1 MSSAGHFN
9 TPAQILPKHLKW
21 QEHVVVPEDFS
32 KDEILELKKWSRITG
47 DEDSGYEPVYLST
60 WNGQPTLR
68 DDGNVKV
75 KVEKVEVK
83 LEDAGVKM
91 EHGHADDGDG
101 CDAFQYMSQECCASA
116 DLPAKPSKK
125 TKKVS
130 SCSSSTRKSL
140 SGTTF
145 KAKAMK
151 TAVSVNQSGS
161 GSGSGSTAKSLDF
174 SGQIVHCD
182 LARKH
187 ARVRW
192 LLKRHRQR
200 KSWRRFHLNIQTLL
214 TSVSWPPALFHT
226 TAARA
231 FCGARHNTCV
241 Y

>member
-1 MSSAGHFN
+1 M
-9 TPAQILPKHLKW
+9 
-21 QEHVVVPEDFS
+21 
-32 KDEILELKKWSRITG
+32 
-47 DEDSGYEPVYLST
+47 
-60 WNGQPTLR
+60 
-68 DDGNVKV
+68 KV
-75 KVEKVEVK
+75 KVDKVEVK

-125 TKKVS
+125 IKKVS

-145 KAKAMK
+145 KSKAMK

-161 GSGSGSTAKSLDF
+161 GSGSGSTVKSLDF

-200 KSWRRFHLNIQTLL
+200 KSWCRFHLNIQTLL

-231 FCGARHNTCV
+231 FCGARHNICV